1 MSVSTNP
8 LSDNYFGV
16 IDRIRSTAERADRD
30 PNSIQLI
37 AVSKYVDTSMI
48 RRLHELGCCHFGESR
63 PQVLWKK
70 AKELADL
77 DIHWHLIGHLQS
89 NKIRRTI
96 PATKLLHSGDS
107 LRILELVNEEATKAG
122 QVVDILAEVNISGD
136 TSKHGFTQ
144 ETLTKSLDRISN
156 LENICVQGLMAMA
169 GRLGGT
175 EQAKYDFEKMAVFR
189 EHLSQIAPDN
199 LSMEELS
206 MGMSGDFELAI
217 QHGATM
223 VRIGSLL
230 FKGT

>member
-1 MSVSTNP
+1 MSISTNP

-30 PNSIQLI
+30 ANSIQLI
-37 AVSKYVDTSMI
+37 AVSKYVDASMI

-107 LRILELVNEEATKAG
+107 LRILELVNEEATKTG
-122 QVVDILAEVNISGD
+122 QVVDILAEV
-136 TSKHGFTQ
+136 
-144 ETLTKSLDRISN
+144 
-156 LENICVQGLMAMA
+156 
-169 GRLGGT
+169 
-175 EQAKYDFEKMAVFR
+175 
-189 EHLSQIAPDN
+189 
-199 LSMEELS
+199 
-206 MGMSGDFELAI
+206 
-217 QHGATM
+217 
-223 VRIGSLL
+223 
-230 FKGT
+230 